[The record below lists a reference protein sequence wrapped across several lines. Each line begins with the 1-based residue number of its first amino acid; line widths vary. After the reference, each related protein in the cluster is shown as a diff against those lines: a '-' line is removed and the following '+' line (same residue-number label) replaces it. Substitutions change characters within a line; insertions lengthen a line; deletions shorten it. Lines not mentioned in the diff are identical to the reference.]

1 MAVPHWLLMS
11 ALFLL
16 PLLAQVL
23 AQEPGCSVNNNKPS
37 VPENKCPY
45 VVTSVHMQPGFTLTI
60 DPNFPDGQ
68 FFAIEGLELKLTK
81 CVDYEEDPVLLLYLI
96 CKDPA
101 GQTDS
106 LEILVTI
113 LNEND
118 NSPVF
123 AQPNITRDVPED
135 TKVDT
140 AIVAREEL
148 SATDADLDT
157 IYYELTTT
165 VQDTD
170 GYFAIRGA
178 NNPEIYLQKTLDY
191 DKFTSTTLLLYARDR
206 PVTSPEPSN
215 NATATITITIQ
226 QSDTRAP
233 WFLPCTRIHNDA
245 SVCIS
250 SPYSGRV
257 NISEMSTE
265 PLLLEPG
272 PIYAIDPDYTISDRI
287 LYSIVGGNTD
297 NVFSVDA
304 DTGNL
309 TMNKIVTSPDSFLL
323 QVMAAQVSNIR
334 KYSVATVEIKVINK
348 SNFPPYFEKGVYNGM
363 VFVGLPQ
370 RSFVYQAGDPST
382 PLVITAMDQDFPDK
396 VNPNIEYFLKNSTD
410 FIATRDGLILTNIVL
425 ESPGTVTIQAVGK
438 DVLSL
443 QEASTIIV
451 VEVILA
457 TAVTPSDKMY
467 SAQDMAILGGTLA
480 ALLLIALVFLG
491 VLVWKSSRWY
501 RKPVKYLM
509 KKKLTMEISGGH
521 QNEYY
526 QEDEQPYVNTKQHE
540 PSETSS
546 VQAEPPVP
554 EQPALALYSSGA
566 EETDSL
572 PKGSTAST
580 VTFDQEEKEEEKEEE
595 AGQEKEVKSILKTD
609 RHLADDGYKA
619 VWFKT
624 DVDPEAGERVEVI
637 EDNAA
642 ADDDDDDDDDSD
654 QDLKKNEEE
663 EEGESSD
670 TDNHHRGLE
679 EPFASESSSPPAA
692 EVTANMSHTGAGT
705 ADSKI

>member
-1 MAVPHWLLMS
+1 MAIPHWLLTS

-16 PLLAQVL
+16 PLLAQIS
-23 AQEPGCSVNNNKPS
+23 AQELGCSVSNNNPS

-45 VVTSVHMQPGFTLTI
+45 VVTTIHVQPGFTLTI
-60 DPNFPDGQ
+60 DPSNPDGQ
-68 FFAIEGLELKLTK
+68 FFTIEGSELWLTK
-81 CVDYEEDPVLLLYLI
+81 CVDYEEDPVLLLFLT

-101 GQTDS
+101 GQSDS
-106 LEILVTI
+106 LQIIVTI

-123 AQPNITRDVPED
+123 PQPNISRQVPED
-135 TKVDT
+135 TEVDT
-140 AIVAREEL
+140 VIVAREEVT
-148 SATDADLDT
+148 ATDADLDT

-165 VQDTD
+165 VQNTD
-170 GYFAIRGA
+170 GYFAIRGV
-178 NNPEIYLQKTLDY
+178 NNPEIYLKTALDY
-191 DKFTSTTLLLYARDR
+191 DKFNSTMLLLYARDR
-206 PVTSPEPSN
+206 PVTTN
-215 NATATITITIQ
+215 TTTATITITIK

-233 WFLPCTRIHNDA
+233 WFLPCTQLHNDT

-257 NISEMSTE
+257 NISEMSTD

-272 PIYAIDPDYTISDRI
+272 PIYAVDPDYTISDRI
-287 LYSIVGGNTD
+287 VYRIVGGNT
-297 NVFSVDA
+297 NEVFSVDA

-323 QVMAAQVSNIR
+323 QVMATQVSNVR

-348 SNFPPYFEKGVYNGM
+348 SNFPPYFEKGLYNGT

-396 VNPNIEYFLKNSTD
+396 VNPNIEYYLKNSTD
-410 FIATRDGLILTNIVL
+410 FIATRDGFILTNKVL

-467 SAQDMAILGGTLA
+467 SAQDMAILGGTLS

-501 RKPVKYLM
+501 RKPFKYLV
-509 KKKLTMEISGGH
+509 KKKLSKETSGGH
-521 QNEYY
+521 QNKYY
-526 QEDEQPYVNTKQHE
+526 QEDEQPDVSTRQHE
-540 PSETSS
+540 TSETSS
-546 VQAEPPVP
+546 VQSETPVP
-554 EQPALALYSSGA
+554 EQPALASHFSSA
-566 EETDSL
+566 EEIESL
-572 PKGSTAST
+572 PKASIAST
-580 VTFDQEEKEEEKEEE
+580 VIFDQEEEEEEKEEE

-609 RHLADDGYKA
+609 RHVADDGYKA

-637 EDNAA
+637 ENNA
-642 ADDDDDDDDDSD
+642 ADDDNDDDDSD
-654 QDLKKNEEE
+654 QDVQKNEEE
-663 EEGESSD
+663 EEGSD
-670 TDNHHRGLE
+670 TDGHHRGLGVS
-679 EPFASESSSPPAA
+679 FSSENSSPPAA
-692 EVTANMSHTGAGT
+692 EATVNMSHTGAGT
-705 ADSKI
+705 YDTEM

>member
-1 MAVPHWLLMS
+1 MAIPHWLLMS

-16 PLLAQVL
+16 PLLAQISS
-23 AQEPGCSVNNNKPS
+23 QELGCSVSNSNPS

-45 VVTSVHMQPGFTLTI
+45 VVTTIHVQPGFTLTI
-60 DPNFPDGQ
+60 DPNYPDGQ
-68 FFAIEGLELKLTK
+68 FFSIEGSELQLTK
-81 CVDYEEDPVLLLYLI
+81 CVDYEVDPILLLSLI

-101 GQTDS
+101 GQSDS
-106 LEILVTI
+106 LQILITV

-123 AQPNITRDVPED
+123 PQPNITRQVPED
-135 TKVDT
+135 TEVDT
-140 AIVAREEL
+140 VIVAREEVT
-148 SATDADLDT
+148 ATDADLDT

-165 VQDTD
+165 VQNTD
-170 GYFAIRGA
+170 GYFAIRGV
-178 NNPEIYLQKTLDY
+178 NNPEIYLKTALDY
-191 DKFTSTTLLLYARDR
+191 DKFNSTTLLLYARDR
-206 PVTSPEPSN
+206 PVTTN
-215 NATATITITIQ
+215 MTTATITITIE

-233 WFLPCTRIHNDA
+233 WFLPCTQLHNDT

-257 NISEMSTE
+257 NISEMPTD

-272 PIYAIDPDYTISDRI
+272 PIYAVDPDYTISDRI
-287 LYSIVGGNTD
+287 VYRIVGGNT
-297 NVFSVDA
+297 NEVFSVDA

-323 QVMAAQVSNIR
+323 QVMATQVSNVR
-334 KYSVATVEIKVINK
+334 KYSVATVVIKVINK
-348 SNFPPYFEKGVYNGM
+348 SNFPPYFEKGVYNGE
-363 VFVGLPQ
+363 VFAGLPQ

-396 VNPNIEYFLKNSTD
+396 VNPNIEYYLKNSTD
-410 FIATRDGLILTNIVL
+410 FIATRDGLILTNKVL

-451 VEVILA
+451 VEVIVA

-501 RKPVKYLM
+501 RKPFKYLV
-509 KKKLTMEISGGH
+509 KKNFSKETSGGY
-521 QNEYY
+521 QNKYY
-526 QEDEQPYVNTKQHE
+526 QEDEQPGVSPRQHE
-540 PSETSS
+540 TSETSS
-546 VQAEPPVP
+546 VQSETPVP
-554 EQPALALYSSGA
+554 EQPALASHFSSA
-566 EETDSL
+566 EEIESL
-572 PKGSTAST
+572 PKGSVAST
-580 VTFDQEEKEEEKEEE
+580 VIFDQEEEEEEKEEE
-595 AGQEKEVKSILKTD
+595 SGQEKEVKSILKTD
-609 RHLADDGYKA
+609 RHVADDGYKA

-637 EDNAA
+637 ENNA
-642 ADDDDDDDDDSD
+642 ADDDNDDGDSD
-654 QDLKKNEEE
+654 QDVQKNEEE
-663 EEGESSD
+663 EEGSD
-670 TDNHHRGLE
+670 TDGHHRGLGVS
-679 EPFASESSSPPAA
+679 FSSENSSPPAA
-692 EVTANMSHTGAGT
+692 EVTVNMSHTGAGT
-705 ADSKI
+705 DDTEV

>member
-1 MAVPHWLLMS
+1 MAIPHWLLMS

-16 PLLAQVL
+16 PLLAQVS
-23 AQEPGCSVNNNKPS
+23 AQELGCSVTNNQPS
-37 VPENKCPY
+37 IPENHCPY
-45 VVTSVHMQPGFTLTI
+45 VVTTIHVQPGYTLTI
-60 DPNFPDGQ
+60 DSSYPDGK
-68 FFAIEGLELKLTK
+68 FFTIQDSELQLTT
-81 CVDYEEDPVLLLYLI
+81 CVDYEEDPVLLLYLN
-96 CKDPA
+96 CESPA
-101 GQTDS
+101 GQSDL
-106 LEILVTI
+106 LEIIVTI

-123 AQPNITRDVPED
+123 AQPNLAREVPED
-135 TKVDT
+135 TGVGT

-170 GYFAIRGA
+170 GYFAIRGV
-178 NNPEIYLQKTLDY
+178 NNPELYLQKALDY
-191 DKFTSTTLLLYARDR
+191 DKFNSTTLLLYARDR
-206 PVTSPEPSN
+206 PVTSPTN
-215 NATATITITIQ
+215 TTNTATATISITIR

-233 WFLPCTRIHNDA
+233 WFLPCTRLHNDN

-272 PIYAIDPDYTISDRI
+272 PIYAVDPDYTISDRI
-287 LYSIVGGNTD
+287 VYSIVGGNTD
-297 NVFSVDA
+297 EVFSVDA

-309 TMNKIVTSPDSFLL
+309 TMNKVVTSPDSFLL
-323 QVMAAQVSNIR
+323 QVMATQASNIR

-348 SNFPPYFEKGVYNGM
+348 SNFAPYFEKEVYNGT

-370 RSFVYQAGDPST
+370 GSFVYQAADPST
-382 PLVITAMDQDFPDK
+382 PLVITALDQDFPDK
-396 VNPNIEYFLKNSTD
+396 VNPNIEYYLKDSTD
-410 FIATRDGLILTNIVL
+410 FIATRDGFILTNTVL
-425 ESPGTVTIQAVGK
+425 QSPGTVTIQAVGK

-451 VEVILA
+451 VKVILA

-467 SAQDMAILGGTLA
+467 SAQDMAILGGVLA

-491 VLVWKSSRWY
+491 VLLWKYSRWY
-501 RKPVKYLM
+501 GKPLKSLM
-509 KKKLTMEISGGH
+509 KKKLSKENYRSY

-526 QEDEQPYVNTKQHE
+526 QEDEQPDVSSEQHE
-540 PSETSS
+540 TSETSS
-546 VQAEPPVP
+546 VQEETPVP
-554 EQPALALYSSGA
+554 EQPEHALHSSSA
-566 EETDSL
+566 EETDNL
-572 PKGSTAST
+572 PKDSIAST
-580 VTFDQEEKEEEKEEE
+580 VIFDQEEEEKEED

-609 RHLADDGYKA
+609 RHVGDDGYKA

-642 ADDDDDDDDDSD
+642 DDDDDDSD
-654 QDLKKNEEE
+654 QDLQKNEEE
-663 EEGESSD
+663 EGSD
-670 TDNHHRGLE
+670 TDGHHQGLGVS
-679 EPFASESSSPPAA
+679 FASESSPPPAA
-692 EVTANMSHTGAGT
+692 EVTLNISHTDAGAD
-705 ADSKI
+705 DSDI